1 MRHSL
6 TNAIRLVPDGAFRSN
21 WQVALPLTSLREGIN
36 EITISVLHRSIEGLC
51 KDIDNDANWFIIR
64 PETTIKF
71 KVDAMNYSLAN
82 FPNPALFSDDILAPG
97 IMLLFLLLISMII
110 ILYRCCGCRRLWD
123 ECRVMVRRWFGKR
136 GWNSQMQCLIQML

>member
-82 FPNPALFSDDILAPG
+82 FPNPALFSDDILAP
-97 IMLLFLLLISMII
+97 S
-110 ILYRCCGCRRLWD
+110 
-123 ECRVMVRRWFGKR
+123 
-136 GWNSQMQCLIQML
+136 